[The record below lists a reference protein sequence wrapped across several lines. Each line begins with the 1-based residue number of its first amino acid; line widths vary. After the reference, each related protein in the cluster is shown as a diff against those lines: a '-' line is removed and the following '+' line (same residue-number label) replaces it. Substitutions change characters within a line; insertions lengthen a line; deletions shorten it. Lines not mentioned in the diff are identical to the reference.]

1 MKLFKK
7 LSMAGALLLLVSLSV
22 SSQALTVDRGFKT
35 GSWADFGV
43 LTLAPGSYA
52 LDLTA
57 FTFGT
62 AGPTVFGIANLAEA
76 FQVSVASFGAGS
88 TVFTTLGGT
97 FNYIV
102 GGNGGLGTVFTASI
116 NTAAV
121 PLPAS
126 VVLLGSALAG
136 MVGIGRRKLI
146 RSA

>member
-1 MKLFKK
+1 MKFSRK
-7 LSMAGALLLLVSLSV
+7 LTMAALLWVLISLSV
-22 SSQALTVDRGFKT
+22 GSQAVTVDSGFKT

-43 LTLAPGSYA
+43 LTLAPGSYI

-62 AGPTVFGIANLAEA
+62 AGPTVFGIANLSEA

-88 TVFTTLGGT
+88 TAFSTIGGT

-102 GGNGGLGTVFTASI
+102 GGFAGLGTVFTASV
-116 NTAAV
+116 NAAPV

-126 VVLLGSALAG
+126 VVMFGSALAA
-136 MVGIGRRKLI
+136 MVGIGRRKLTA
-146 RSA
+146 RA